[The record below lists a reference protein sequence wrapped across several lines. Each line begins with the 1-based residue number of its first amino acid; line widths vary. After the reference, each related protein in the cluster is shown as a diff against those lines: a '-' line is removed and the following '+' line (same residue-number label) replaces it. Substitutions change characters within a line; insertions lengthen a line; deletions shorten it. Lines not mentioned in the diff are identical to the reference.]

1 MLIIFIN
8 IITMPEKLQHLKERA
23 LKEVRTDQDL
33 IFLTILSTLLAAFG
47 VKIGNEY
54 VIIGSMLISPLF
66 DPILSILVPIFAED
80 GKSFL
85 KSFKSLLIVL
95 LLSFGIG
102 IIFWAGIY
110 FVGQYEL
117 VSTEIFTISW
127 DNFFIATILGI
138 VGMLLWIWPKTY
150 NTGAGVAIAISLVPP
165 IAYSTLY
172 LIYGIYD
179 LSFDYLLAFVVN
191 LLGTLL
197 GGAIVLFFY
206 KRGSYKTR
214 L

>member
-1 MLIIFIN
+1 MAK
-8 IITMPEKLQHLKERA
+8 KLQHLKERA

-33 IFLTILSTLLAAFG
+33 IFLTVLSTLLAAFG

-80 GKSFL
+80 GKSFW
-85 KSFKSLLIVL
+85 KSLKSLLIVL
-95 LLSFGIG
+95 VLSFSVGLL
-102 IIFWAGIY
+102 FWAIVY
-110 FVGQYEL
+110 FSGQYEL
-117 VSTEIFTISW
+117 VSSELFTISI
-127 DNFFIATILGI
+127 DNFLIAIILGI
-138 VGMLLWIWPKTY
+138 VGMLLWIWPRTY

-172 LIYGIYD
+172 LVYGLYD
-179 LSFDYLLAFVVN
+179 LSLNYFLAFGVN
-191 LLGTLL
+191 LIGTLI
-197 GGAIVLFFY
+197 GGAVVLFFY
-206 KRGSYKTR
+206 KRGNYKTK

>member
-1 MLIIFIN
+1 MAK
-8 IITMPEKLQHLKERA
+8 KLQHLKERA

-33 IFLTILSTLLAAFG
+33 IFLTVLSTLLAAFG

-80 GKSFL
+80 GKSFW
-85 KSFKSLLIVL
+85 KSLKSLLIVL
-95 LLSFGIG
+95 VLSFSVGLL
-102 IIFWAGIY
+102 FWAIVY
-110 FVGQYEL
+110 FSGQYEL
-117 VSTEIFTISW
+117 VSSELFTISM
-127 DNFFIATILGI
+127 DNFLIAMILGV
-138 VGMLLWIWPKTY
+138 VGMLLWIWPRTY

-172 LIYGIYD
+172 LVYGLYD
-179 LSFDYLLAFVVN
+179 LSLNYFLAFGVN
-191 LLGTLL
+191 LIGTLI
-197 GGAIVLFFY
+197 GGAVVLFFY
-206 KRGSYKTR
+206 KRGNYKTK

>member
-1 MLIIFIN
+1 
-8 IITMPEKLQHLKERA
+8 MPKKLQHLKERA

-54 VIIGSMLISPLF
+54 VIIGSMIISPLF

-80 GKSFL
+80 GKSFW

-95 LLSFGIG
+95 LLSFAIG
-102 IIFWAGIY
+102 IVFWAITL
-110 FVGQYEL
+110 FIGQHQL
-117 VSTEIFTISW
+117 IPSEIFTISL
-127 DNFFIATILGI
+127 DSFFIASILGI
-138 VGMLLWIWPKTY
+138 VGMLLWIWPRSY

-165 IAYSTLY
+165 IAYSTQY
-172 LIYGIYD
+172 LIYGYYD
-179 LSFDYLLAFVVN
+179 ISLNYFLAFGVN
-191 LLGTLL
+191 LVGTLM
-197 GGAIVLFFY
+197 GGAGVLFFY
-206 KRGSYKTR
+206 KRGRYKTK

>member
-1 MLIIFIN
+1 MAK
-8 IITMPEKLQHLKERA
+8 KLQHLKERA

-33 IFLTILSTLLAAFG
+33 IFLTVLSTLLAAFG

-80 GKSFL
+80 GKSFW
-85 KSFKSLLIVL
+85 KSLKSLLIVL
-95 LLSFGIG
+95 VLSFSVGLL
-102 IIFWAGIY
+102 FWAIVY
-110 FVGQYEL
+110 FSGQYEL
-117 VSTEIFTISW
+117 VSSELFTISI

-138 VGMLLWIWPKTY
+138 VGMLLWIWPRTY

-172 LIYGIYD
+172 LVYGLYD
-179 LSFDYLLAFVVN
+179 LSLNYFLAFGVN
-191 LLGTLL
+191 LIGTLI
-197 GGAIVLFFY
+197 GGAVVLFFY
-206 KRGSYKTR
+206 KRGNYKTK